1 MAVWLQMSRSYSNPE
16 SVNYKLAYL
25 KELLE
30 QQLLNLGDLA
40 YADKV
45 QLAMLG
51 ETILV
56 GGYIKTELLDAKA
69 IHIGDE
75 NSNVFASQDGIKV
88 QNGNIVV
95 KDANN
100 KSVITPNGLRVMY
113 IFTSSGELSG
123 WQKCG
128 IWDEWDSIYKRSCT
142 INVFVP
148 SDLIIESATLYARSM
163 SAYRVGGGSFP
174 DGYYHPRNLKLYK
187 GNSGED
193 GYLLWPADSEYGVIF
208 GQSGRTDITTA
219 VWGSAWTPSGQGI
232 KEKAGD
238 ITSHL
243 TPGANHTFIVETSDS
258 ITYEN
263 SRYIGAMQLEIV
275 VKGFLRG

>member
-1 MAVWLQMSRSYSNPE
+1 MPILLQLAQSYSNPD

-25 KELLE
+25 REQVE

-40 YADKV
+40 YADQV

-51 ETILV
+51 ETIMV

-69 IHIGDE
+69 LHIGDAE
-75 NSNVFASQDGIKV
+75 SNVFVSKDGITV

-128 IWDEWDSIYKRSCT
+128 IWDEWDSIYKRACT
-142 INVFVP
+142 INVYIP
-148 SDLIIESATLYARSM
+148 SDLIIESGTLYARSM
-163 SAYRVGGGSFP
+163 PSYRTGWGSIP
-174 DGYYHPRNLKLYK
+174 NGYYHPRSLRLYK
-187 GNSGED
+187 GNAAYD
-193 GYLLWPADSEYGVIF
+193 GFLDFPAGSEYGIVF

-232 KEKAGD
+232 KEKVGD
-238 ITSHL
+238 ITSQL
-243 TPGANHTFIVETSDS
+243 TAGQNHAFIVETSDS
-258 ITYEN
+258 VTVEN
-263 SRYIGAMQLEIV
+263 SRYMGTMQLEIV
-275 VKGFLRG
+275 IRGFLKG